1 MFLVTVNLNNM
12 AENTTKNKKGIT
24 VNVDV
29 NVKNQWIS
37 IYVKYHMES

>member
-12 AENTTKNKKGIT
+12 VENTTKNKKGIT

-29 NVKNQWIS
+29 NVKNQ
-37 IYVKYHMES
+37 

>member
-12 AENTTKNKKGIT
+12 VENTTKNKKGIT

-29 NVKNQWIS
+29 NVKNQWVS
-37 IYVKYHMES
+37 IYVKYQIES

>member
-12 AENTTKNKKGIT
+12 VENTTKNKKGIT

-29 NVKNQWIS
+29 NVENQWVS
-37 IYVKYHMES
+37 IYVKYHIES